1 MRIKLK
7 NEAMF
12 INRRIQYLM
21 PIFFII
27 MYKLNVILLISE
39 VFYNDTELFLMKFIL
54 NYKLLNMGK
63 QFLSY

>member
-27 MYKLNVILLISE
+27 MYKLSVILLISE
-39 VFYNDTELFLMKFIL
+39 VFYNDTEIFLMKFIL
-54 NYKLLNMGK
+54 NYKLLKMGK
-63 QFLSY
+63 QF